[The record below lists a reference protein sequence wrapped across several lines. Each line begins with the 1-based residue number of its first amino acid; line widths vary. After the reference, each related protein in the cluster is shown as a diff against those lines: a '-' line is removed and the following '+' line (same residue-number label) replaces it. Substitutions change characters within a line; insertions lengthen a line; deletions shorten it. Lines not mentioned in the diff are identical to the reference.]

1 MKNVPWHEEVV
12 NFSKALLDKV
22 NQLHQQKQLGLNG
35 ANGFES
41 DPLYGLACEHEHSNC
56 ILLAHK
62 RFFIDGAWNT
72 WIDYSKFN
80 QLITEYYQSGGTQT
94 FSSLDYVAPT
104 PTWAVYGADER
115 GFNPNDTR
123 FRRKK

>member
-12 NFSKALLDKV
+12 NFGQALMEKI
-22 NQLHQQKQLGLNG
+22 NQMEAHKQIGLKG
-35 ANGFES
+35 SSGYDAT
-41 DPLYGLACEHEHSNC
+41 PLYGIACEHEHSNC

-62 RFFIDGAWNT
+62 RFFIGQKWHT

-80 QLITEYYQSGGTQT
+80 QLINEYYQSEGTKT
-94 FSSLDYVAPT
+94 FSSLDYISPT
-104 PTWAVYGADER
+104 PEWAVYGASER

-123 FRRKK
+123 FRRNK